1 MVNQEEKLKD
11 TELFYEDIK
20 IDYTNLE
27 KKSREMEKT
36 NVEVNEEIKKLEIE
50 NQDLNERLNS
60 FSDLYQNE
68 YEESNTIIIE
78 KDKQIEQ
85 LQSQL
90 ANLEETVEDFYK
102 EHTSKLEELKILE
115 DINQELKEE
124 ANNARIDLEKSENNK
139 NNVKD
144 RSSEYNSK
152 IGMAENKIVE
162 LQGLNMG

>member
-1 MVNQEEKLKD
+1 M
-11 TELFYEDIK
+11 
-20 IDYTNLE
+20 
-27 KKSREMEKT
+27 
-36 NVEVNEEIKKLEIE
+36 
-50 NQDLNERLNS
+50 
-60 FSDLYQNE
+60 
-68 YEESNTIIIE
+68 
-78 KDKQIEQ
+78 
-85 LQSQL
+85 
-90 ANLEETVEDFYK
+90 EETVEDFYK